1 MSSRKLSAVIA
12 TALLIIPLMNFIHA
26 EGPKAAN
33 EEVSLKERL
42 VTGLRATRPEDIE
55 YCERVANATRT
66 GALPTKIVDS
76 TYFWATAK
84 KVDYPL
90 PAFAK
95 ALELQCKRLGIS
107 W

>member
-12 TALLIIPLMNFIHA
+12 TALLILPLMNFIHA
-26 EGPKAAN
+26 EVPKLAN
-33 EEVSLKERL
+33 EKVSLKDRL

-66 GALPTKIVDS
+66 GKLPTKIVDS

-95 ALELQCKRLGIS
+95 ALELQCQRLGIS

>member
-1 MSSRKLSAVIA
+1 MSSSKLPILITLAFF
-12 TALLIIPLMNFIHA
+12 TTLLTSLTRADVPQ
-26 EGPKAAN
+26 KN
-33 EEVSLKERL
+33 EEISLKDRL
-42 VTGLRATRPEDIE
+42 VTGLRATRPEDIQ
-55 YCERVANATRT
+55 YCERVANAARS
-66 GALPTKIVDS
+66 GKLPAKIVDS

-95 ALELQCKRLGIS
+95 ALELQCHRLGIT

>member
-1 MSSRKLSAVIA
+1 MSSRQLVIIITA
-12 TALLIIPLMNFIHA
+12 TLLTGPLANVIRA
-26 EGPKAAN
+26 EEPKSTN
-33 EEVSLKERL
+33 EKVSLKDRL
-42 VTGLRATRPEDIE
+42 VTGLRATRPEDIQ

-66 GALPTKIVDS
+66 GKLPTKIVDS

-95 ALELQCKRLGIS
+95 ALELQCQRLGIN

>member
-1 MSSRKLSAVIA
+1 MSSSKLAILITLAFLTTLLTSLTHADVPRK
-12 TALLIIPLMNFIHA
+12 
-26 EGPKAAN
+26 N
-33 EEVSLKERL
+33 EEVSLKDRL
-42 VTGLRATRPEDIE
+42 VTGLRATRPEDVQ
-55 YCERVANATRT
+55 YCERVANAARS
-66 GALPTKIVDS
+66 GKLPAKIVDS

-95 ALELQCKRLGIS
+95 ALELQCQRLGIT

>member
-12 TALLIIPLMNFIHA
+12 TALLMLPLMNFIDA
-26 EGPKAAN
+26 EVPKTAN
-33 EEVSLKERL
+33 DEVSLKDRL
-42 VTGLRATRPEDIE
+42 ITGLRATRPEDIE

-66 GALPTKIVDS
+66 GKLPTKIVDS

-95 ALELQCKRLGIS
+95 ALELQCQRLGIS